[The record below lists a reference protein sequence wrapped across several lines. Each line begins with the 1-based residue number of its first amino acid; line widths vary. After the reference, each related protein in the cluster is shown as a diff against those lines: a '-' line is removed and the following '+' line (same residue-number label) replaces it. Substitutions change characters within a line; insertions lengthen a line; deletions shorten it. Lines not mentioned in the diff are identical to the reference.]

1 MYWIMYEV
9 IIFLSE
15 PIDSLNAVIHLSIYC
30 DNHDTHWIQSFLH
43 LQTWPVLQQKIH
55 CCFHTPH
62 LKQPCNRFSN
72 VSCGFSSCLMTH
84 FTIFP
89 WLNQNIVTVATVC
102 DGLLMFFLHFVSKL
116 LSNLWE
122 HHITTML
129 SEVFCFW
136 LLTWKYQLVHPFLT
150 DVNIAFLW
158 ILWLIHRFRFW
169 NKPYQLTLLSVIFL
183 AIKVLYNISR
193 LCGLAIFQCSADF
206 LGTCPKPFI
215 NSHHAQFNCI
225 KGKWHDRRHLCYNF
239 GPRQG

>member
-1 MYWIMYEV
+1 M
-9 IIFLSE
+9 FLVVFQVALWHIL
-15 PIDSLNAVIHLSIYC
+15 P
-30 DNHDTHWIQSFLH
+30 F
-43 LQTWPVLQQKIH
+43 
-55 CCFHTPH
+55 
-62 LKQPCNRFSN
+62 
-72 VSCGFSSCLMTH
+72 
-84 FTIFP
+84 FP
-89 WLNQNIVTVATVC
+89 DLIKNIVTVVTVC

-122 HHITTML
+122 QHITTML

-150 DVNIAFLW
+150 DVNITFLW

-193 LCGLAIFQCSADF
+193 LSGLAIFQCPAHF
-206 LGTCPKPFI
+206 LGTRPRPFI
-215 NSHHAQFNCI
+215 SSHHAQFNCI
-225 KGKWHDRRHLCYNF
+225 KGKWQDRRHLCYNV